1 MKQLLKRTLSI
12 LLAAALTVSAGIT
25 TVMAEDNYATRGEVC
40 GMLLIAADD
49 YNLDVQKSDI
59 LQGYED
65 GELHEDWSVTRAEA
79 LVMLKRAFGEIPEIK
94 GSNKYLAIPKEDFT
108 DIPDWAQGELADIF
122 DAGIVAGKAD
132 GIFAPD
138 DNVTAEEMQLF
149 INRMYRV
156 FGTNEKDD
164 FYAAINKDALDNAV
178 LSEGKSIEGTLYND
192 ITSDLLE
199 EMMKEISA
207 SNPEK
212 NSKQDKI
219 KTLYN
224 NYLNW
229 EERNKQGYEPI
240 KADLEAIDAVK
251 SVSEFTQVEVDNC
264 LLIDK
269 FIGFS
274 VGADDKN
281 SNQYTNMFVTLSENS
296 KDMYEGKMETQKAA
310 YLKYIKTLLVLCGS
324 TEEDAAKAADEI
336 FAFESEIADASYS
349 LAEMYDIE
357 KTYNEYSLDDLKAIF
372 KTIDIEA
379 AFDYTG
385 LKNKERFIVADKG
398 AMNKVAELLT
408 DENLETL
415 KNYAK
420 FMLIS
425 SYADYMSEDFRNA
438 KLTYNTEAS
447 GIEGTLSDEYY
458 ATDTVSELLASYVG
472 EIYGNKYATEEMKTT
487 VTEMITNM
495 IDIYRERITNLD
507 WMTDATKEKALKKLD
522 TMGIKVLAPDE
533 WKEIALDS
541 EELKSFEDGGSLVE
555 NIRTISKASLKDMY
569 ALEGQ
574 QVDKTEWIMYPH
586 IVNACYYPLNN
597 DVNFPVAFLQIPAVY
612 SEDASYEENLGG
624 IGFVIGHELSHAFD
638 SSGSQ
643 YDENGNAVN
652 WWTDEDAAA
661 FSALCDNVVEYYS
674 GQEGAPGVETDP
686 VQTLTENIAD
696 LGSISVITELASKQ
710 ENFDYKKMY
719 ENYAKIWMA
728 VMTREEAQYLAVVDT
743 HSPASVRV
751 NRVLQSSDKFYEV
764 YGITEGDGMWVAP
777 EDRARIW

>member
-1 MKQLLKRTLSI
+1 MLKRTISLVT
-12 LLAAALTVSAGIT
+12 AAAMSFSLFTFTA
-25 TVMAEDNYATRGEVC
+25 MAEDSYATRGEVC
-40 GMLLIAADD
+40 EMLLTAADD
-49 YNLDVQKSDI
+49 YNPGIQKSDI
-59 LQGYED
+59 LKGYDD
-65 GELHEDWSVTRAEA
+65 GELHEDRSVTRAEA
-79 LVMLKRAFGEIPEIK
+79 LVMLKRAFGDIPEIK

-122 DAGIVAGKAD
+122 DSGIVAGKAD
-132 GIFAPD
+132 GIFAPN
-138 DNVTAEEMQLF
+138 DNVTAEQMNLF
-149 INRMYRV
+149 ISRMYCV

-164 FYAAINKDALDNAV
+164 FYAAINKDALDNAM

-199 EMMKEISA
+199 DMMKEISA
-207 SNPEK
+207 SDTEK
-212 NSKQDKI
+212 NSKEDKI

-251 SVSEFTQVEVDNC
+251 SVSEFTQTEVDNF
-264 LLIDK
+264 LLINI
-269 FIGFS
+269 FIGFA
-274 VGADDKN
+274 VGADNKN
-281 SNQYTNMFVTLSENS
+281 SNQYTNLFDTLSENS
-296 KDMYEGKMETQKAA
+296 KGMYEGKMETQKAA
-310 YLKYIKTLLVLCGS
+310 YLKYIKTLFMLCGS
-324 TEEDAAKAADEI
+324 TEEDAANAAEEI
-336 FAFESEIADASYS
+336 FDFEKEIAGASYS
-349 LAEMYDIE
+349 LAELYDIE
-357 KTYNEYSLDDLKAIF
+357 NTYNEYSLDDLKKIF

-379 AFDYTG
+379 VFDYTG
-385 LKNKERFIVADKG
+385 LKDKDRFIVGDKG

-420 FMLIS
+420 FKLIS
-425 SYADYMSEDFRNA
+425 SYAEYMSEDFWNA
-438 KLTYNTEAS
+438 KLTYNAEES

-472 EIYGNKYATEEMKTT
+472 EIYGNKYVTEEMKTT
-487 VTEMITNM
+487 VTEMITGM

-522 TMGIKVLAPDE
+522 TMGMKVLAPDE

-555 NIRTISKASLKDMY
+555 NIRTISKASMKDMY

-574 QVDKTEWIMYPH
+574 QVDKTDWITYPH
-586 IVNACYYPLNN
+586 IVNAFYYPLNN

-612 SEDASYEENLGG
+612 SSDASYEENLGG

-661 FSALCDNVVEYYS
+661 FGALCDNVVEYYR
-674 GQEGAPGVETDP
+674 GQEGAPGIEIDP
-686 VQTLTENIAD
+686 AQTLIENIAD
-696 LGSISVITELASKQ
+696 LGAMSVITELASKQ

-719 ENYAKIWMA
+719 ENYAKVWM
-728 VMTREEAQYLAVVDT
+728 VTMTRETAQSLNALDT

-764 YGITEGDGMWVAP
+764 YGITENDGMWAAP

>member
-1 MKQLLKRTLSI
+1 MNILKRTLSI
-12 LLAAALTVSAGIT
+12 LLAAAMTVSAGAA
-25 TVMAEDNYATRGEVC
+25 VAMAEDGYATRGEVC
-40 GMLLIAADD
+40 EMLLTAADD
-49 YNLDVQKSDI
+49 YNPTVQKSDI
-59 LQGYED
+59 LKGYDD

-108 DIPDWAQGELADIF
+108 DIPDWAKGELADIF

-132 GIFAPD
+132 GIFAPN
-138 DNVTAEEMQLF
+138 DNVTAEQMNLF
-149 INRMYRV
+149 ISRMYRV

-164 FYAAINKDALDNAV
+164 FYATIDKDALDNAV

-219 KTLYN
+219 KVLYN

-240 KADLEAIDAVK
+240 KADLEKIDAVK
-251 SVSEFTQVEVDNC
+251 SVSEFTQTEIDGY
-264 LLIDK
+264 LLANI
-269 FIGFS
+269 FMAFA

-281 SNQYTNMFVTLSENS
+281 SNQYTNVFGTLSENS

-310 YLKYIKTLLVLCGS
+310 YLKYIKTLFRLCGS

-336 FAFESEIADASYS
+336 FAFEKEIAGASYS

-357 KTYNEYSLDDLKAIF
+357 KTYNEYSLDDLKEIF

-379 AFDYTG
+379 VFNYTG
-385 LKNKERFIVADKG
+385 LKDKDRFIVGDKG

-420 FMLIS
+420 FTLIKG
-425 SYADYMSEDFRNA
+425 YAGYMSEDFRNA
-438 KLTYNTEAS
+438 ELTYNAEAN
-447 GIEGTLSDEYY
+447 GVVGTLSDEYY
-458 ATDTVSELLASYVG
+458 ATEMVSEFLGSYVG
-472 EIYGNKYATEEMKTT
+472 EIYGNKYVTETMKKN
-487 VTEMITNM
+487 VTEMITGM
-495 IDIYRERITNLD
+495 IDIYRERITKLD

-522 TMGIKVLAPDE
+522 TMGMKVLAPDN

-555 NIRTISKASLKDMY
+555 NIRTINKASLKDMY

-574 QVDKTEWIMYPH
+574 QVDKTEWITYPH
-586 IVNACYYPLNN
+586 VVNAFYYPLNN

-652 WWTDEDAAA
+652 WWTEEDAAA

-674 GQEGAPGVETDP
+674 GQEGAPGIEINP

-696 LGSISVITELASKQ
+696 LGAMSVITELASKQ

-719 ENYAKIWMA
+719 ENYAKVWMV
-728 VMTREEAQYLAVVDT
+728 VMTRETAQSLNAVDT

-764 YGITEGDGMWVAP
+764 YGITEKDGMWVAP

>member
-1 MKQLLKRTLSI
+1 MLKRTISLI
-12 LLAAALTVSAGIT
+12 TAAAMSFSLFTFTA
-25 TVMAEDNYATRGEVC
+25 MAEDSYATRGEVC
-40 GMLLIAADD
+40 EMLLTAADD
-49 YNLDVQKSDI
+49 YNPGVQKSDI
-59 LQGYED
+59 LKGYDD
-65 GELHEDWSVTRAEA
+65 GELHEERSVTRAEA
-79 LVMLKRAFGEIPEIK
+79 LVMLKRAFGDIPEIE

-108 DIPDWAQGELADIF
+108 DIPDWAQSELADIF
-122 DAGIVAGKAD
+122 DSGIVAGKAD

-138 DNVTAEEMQLF
+138 DNVTEDEMELF
-149 INRMYRV
+149 ISRMYRV

-178 LSEGKSIEGTLYND
+178 LSEGKSMEGTLYND

-207 SNPEK
+207 SDPEK

-240 KADLEAIDAVK
+240 KADLEKIDAVK
-251 SVSEFTQVEVDNC
+251 SVSEFTQTEVNDS
-264 LLIDK
+264 LLTDI
-269 FIGFS
+269 FIGFY

-281 SNQYTNMFVTLSENS
+281 SNQYTNIFVTLSKNS
-296 KDMYEGKMETQKAA
+296 KDMYEGRMETQKAA
-310 YLKYIKTLLVLCGS
+310 YLKYIKTLFMLCGS
-324 TEEDAAKAADEI
+324 AEEDAAKAADEI
-336 FAFESEIADASYS
+336 FDFEKEIAGASYS
-349 LAEMYDIE
+349 LAELYDIE
-357 KTYNEYSLDDLKAIF
+357 KTYNEYSLDDLKEIF

-385 LKNKERFIVADKG
+385 LKDKDRFIVGDKG

-425 SYADYMSEDFRNA
+425 SYADYMSEDFREA
-438 KLTYNTEAS
+438 ERTYNAEAN
-447 GIEGTLSDEYY
+447 GVEGTRSDEYY
-458 ATDTVSELLASYVG
+458 ATDTVSNLLPSYVG
-472 EIYGNKYATEEMKTT
+472 EMYGDKYATEEMKTT
-487 VTEMITNM
+487 VTEMINGM

-522 TMGIKVLAPDE
+522 TMGMKVLAPDE

-555 NIRTISKASLKDMY
+555 NIRTISKAEKKDMY

-574 QVDKTEWIMYPH
+574 EVDKTEWITYPH
-586 IVNACYYPLNN
+586 IVNAFYYPLNN

-661 FSALCDNVVEYYS
+661 FGALCDNVVEYYN
-674 GQEGAPGVETDP
+674 GQEGAPGIEADP

-696 LGSISVITELASKQ
+696 LGSISVITELASKK
-710 ENFDYKKMY
+710 EDFDYKKMY
-719 ENYAKIWMA
+719 ENYAKVWM
-728 VMTREEAQYLAVVDT
+728 VVLTRETAQYLAAIDT

-764 YGITEGDGMWVAP
+764 YGITENDGMWVAP

>member
-12 LLAAALTVSAGIT
+12 LLAAAMTVSAGA
-25 TVMAEDNYATRGEVC
+25 VVAMAEDGYATRGEVC
-40 GMLLIAADD
+40 EMLLTAADD
-49 YNLDVQKSDI
+49 YNPTVQKSDI
-59 LQGYED
+59 LKGYDD

-94 GSNKYLAIPKEDFT
+94 GNNKYLAIPKEDFT
-108 DIPDWAQGELADIF
+108 DIPDWAKGELADIF

-132 GIFAPD
+132 GIFAPN
-138 DNVTAEEMQLF
+138 DNVTAEQMKLF

-156 FGTNEKDD
+156 FSTNEKDD
-164 FYAAINKDALDNAV
+164 FYATINKDALDNAV

-219 KTLYN
+219 KVLYN
-224 NYLNW
+224 NYLNK

-240 KADLEAIDAVK
+240 KADLEKIDAVK
-251 SVSEFTQVEVDNC
+251 SVSEFASTEVNDS
-264 LLIDK
+264 LLTNIL
-269 FIGFS
+269 IGFY

-281 SNQYTNMFVTLSENS
+281 SNQYTTLFVTLSKNT

-310 YLKYIKTLLVLCGS
+310 YLKYIKTLFMLCGS

-336 FAFESEIADASYS
+336 FAFEKEIAGASYT

-357 KTYNEYSLDDLKAIF
+357 KTYNEYSLDDLKEIF

-379 AFDYTG
+379 VFNYTG
-385 LKNKERFIVADKG
+385 LKDKDRFIVGDKG

-420 FMLIS
+420 FMLID
-425 SYADYMSEDFRNA
+425 SYVSYMSEDFRNA
-438 KLTYNTEAS
+438 ELTYNAEAN
-447 GIEGTLSDEYY
+447 GVEGTLSDEYY
-458 ATDTVSELLASYVG
+458 ATNTVSELLASYVG
-472 EIYGNKYATEEMKTT
+472 EIYGNKYVTETMKKN
-487 VTEMITNM
+487 VTEMITGM
-495 IDIYRERITNLD
+495 IDIYRERITKLD
-507 WMTDATKEKALKKLD
+507 WMTDTTKEKALKKLD
-522 TMGIKVLAPDE
+522 TMGMKVLAPDK
-533 WKEIALDS
+533 WKEISLDS

-574 QVDKTEWIMYPH
+574 QVDKTEWITYPH
-586 IVNACYYPLNN
+586 VVNAFYYSLNN

-652 WWTDEDAAA
+652 WWTEEDAAA
-661 FSALCDNVVEYYS
+661 FSALCDNVVEYYR
-674 GQEGAPGVETDP
+674 GQEDAPGIETNP

-696 LGSISVITELASKQ
+696 LGAMSVITELASKK

-719 ENYAKIWMA
+719 ENYAKVWMV
-728 VMTREEAQYLAVVDT
+728 VMTRETAQYLTAIDT